1 MSTCTVFGHVKHNTP
16 LTSHQSLL
24 TCSQVKADATETL
37 QEHSFANNIMSR
49 ARENNKND
57 HDDSMNNFWKCQT
70 ENLLTSYQGI
80 FNCLQVNANVT

>member
-57 HDDSMNNFWKCQT
+57 HDDSMNIFWKCQT
-70 ENLLTSYQGI
+70 EKPANQLSRHIYLLAG
-80 FNCLQVNANVT
+80 